1 MPTDYSDLFALSR
14 QFEQKKNEQTAKLS
28 NLLINCGYN
37 SL

>member
-1 MPTDYSDLFALSR
+1 MPTEYSDLFAPFR
-14 QFEQKKNEQTAKLS
+14 QFEQKNEQTAKLS